1 MKIKKLKVFNKDNNF
16 TYKGLNEFVFN
27 VQLILQNIFKQREEV
42 ITNNNY

>member
-1 MKIKKLKVFNKDNNF
+1 MKIKKLKVFNKDNNLK
-16 TYKGLNEFVFN
+16 YKGLNEFVFN